1 MNNPIAD
8 FVDQLTSISR
18 ELTEVRRQHFADQGE
33 LLPHVLMGEI
43 TRLVIKN
50 VGREQVDWLPKL
62 LQQLEVG
69 LESGNDDIAELV
81 GVSFVENLVGENAAI
96 QTLLPGMG
104 DALRR
109 EVRSV
114 VSGLF
119 RPCRLQSKH

>member
-50 VGREQVDWLPKL
+50 VGREQVDWLPEL

-109 EVRSV
+109 EVRSICGV
-114 VSGLF
+114 
-119 RPCRLQSKH
+119 